1 MIVNSEPLGVYEG
14 VEHSGVA
21 NIALPSHTEIHKV
34 HSTAGIVALLAAAL
48 GTITAFLLY
57 CRPVVNPDMIKR
69 QFSGV
74 HGFLV
79 EKWQFDNL
87 YDAAFVRPAHIV
99 GRWCA
104 GFDKNVLD
112 CVLHSAAKTAIWIG
126 TVDKKFDE
134 KIVDGLVNVVGNV
147 TRSVGMSLTVF
158 QTGQIRQYVMFIA
171 ISVVALFALLFAFM
185 PKA

>member
-1 MIVNSEPLGVYEG
+1 
-14 VEHSGVA
+14 
-21 NIALPSHTEIHKV
+21 
-34 HSTAGIVALLAAAL
+34 
-48 GTITAFLLY
+48 
-57 CRPVVNPDMIKR
+57 MIKR

-87 YDAAFVRPAHIV
+87 YDAAFVRPSHIV

-104 GFDKNVLD
+104 GFDKNILD
-112 CVLHSAAKTAIWIG
+112 GILHGAAKAAVWIG
-126 TVDKKFDE
+126 TVDRKFDE
-134 KIVDGLVNVVGNV
+134 TIVDGLVNVVGNV

-158 QTGQIRQYVMFIA
+158 QTGKMRQYVMFIA

>member
-1 MIVNSEPLGVYEG
+1 VASG

-21 NIALPSHTEIHKV
+21 NIALPSHHAIHEV
-34 HSTAGIVALLAAAL
+34 HSTAGVVALLAAAV
-48 GTITAFLLY
+48 GTLTAFFLY
-57 CRPVVNPDMIKR
+57 CRPVVNPEIIKQ

-104 GFDKNVLD
+104 GFDKNILD
-112 CVLHSAAKTAIWIG
+112 GILHGAAKAAVWIG
-126 TVDKKFDE
+126 TVDRKFDE
-134 KIVDGLVNVVGNV
+134 TIVDGLVNVVGNV

-158 QTGQIRQYVMFIA
+158 QTGKMRQYVMFIA